1 MRKELGKIKKAEFG
15 LGGYQDAMIG
25 ISFDLGGE
33 GWGVS
38 DFWGNWALERSEYA
52 KWTEAERI
60 TQLGEMSMRIA
71 KLLED
76 AKIRSV
82 SKLAGIP
89 IEVTF
94 EGNVLKEWRV
104 LKEVL

>member
-38 DFWGNWALERSEYA
+38 DFWGNWALERSEHA
-52 KWTEAERI
+52 RWTEAERI
-60 TQLGEMSMRIA
+60 TQLGGMSMRIA

-94 EGNVLKEWRV
+94 EGNALKEWRV